1 MESLLLNAFSDHLSS
16 IIIGFRRD
24 QINSSLLTG
33 RGEITSV
40 DLNCHVLND
49 LLRGYTPL
57 VELESVHVTRLGFNV
72 TSFANIKKAPIEVL
86 IDEIHVRV
94 VECLDYR
101 PPSPSFVDP
110 AAAVAAAKASNDS
123 IVQRP
128 YGLMDRIADNLSVEI
143 NRLYLTFQPLGKFK
157 TRRTGPWTPP
167 AIGVTLRHFRYV
179 SVDEFGEEGSPDQ
192 VWRHNDRDRR
202 QKRAAMQGGNRPHD
216 IFIYKKLTLNC
227 SMGLRP
233 PILDTS
239 QSKPPTK
246 LLLKSVPV
254 NIHLTT
260 QRRKTDAAFLAAQ
273 ADVVVDHVEMEID
286 HHTVPLLAQL
296 VAAMQFLVCKDRSFG
311 DPLKPDG
318 NGGGGDIGGDDGDNC
333 AGKQTVGME
342 MTLEEEE
349 NDEAAVKTKLS
360 QGDGTG
366 DDNGDAADNDGDDAS
381 ESSSDEEEDEEEISA
396 SATNAPATAAASTTP
411 TTGKK
416 FYPAYVFKS
425 GIIIYDRI
433 SLSLSVHHCSVRAWY
448 PSSLDGGG
456 YLQCVLKGLVTEAM
470 WPPRPGDRGGI
481 AQVSLSYISL
491 QERHG
496 KALRPLLYG
505 GQQVKAAGVCG
516 YNQNK
521 SKNEKPDM
529 MEAAP
534 EITFP
539 LFEDRSIRL
548 DGYGRESLPSQA
560 IGLKVTV
567 DVQDHD
573 DPAKRAEGK
582 TRMSFLNEV
591 GMDRIDVILD
601 AEAYCRALSFLMNG
615 EEGIDKRLFSGD
627 WREWTSPDMFVSPVP
642 SGVIPSLEPYLQ
654 PMPELFLDENH
665 LISSELFNLT

>member
-1 MESLLLNAFSDHLSS
+1 M
-16 IIIGFRRD
+16 
-24 QINSSLLTG
+24 
-33 RGEITSV
+33 
-40 DLNCHVLND
+40 
-49 LLRGYTPL
+49 
-57 VELESVHVTRLGFNV
+57 TRLGFNV
-72 TSFANIKKAPIEVL
+72 TSFTNIKKAPVEVL
-86 IDEIHVRV
+86 IDEIHVKV
-94 VECLDYR
+94 VECLEYR
-101 PPSPSFVDP
+101 PPPQSSVDP
-110 AAAVAAAKASNDS
+110 AAAAARAADGLVK
-123 IVQRP
+123 RP
-128 YGLMDRIADNLSVEI
+128 YGLMDRIGDNLHVEI
-143 NRLYLTFQPLGKFK
+143 NRIFLTFQPLGKFK

-167 AIGVTLRHFRYV
+167 AVGVTLRNFRFV
-179 SVDEFGEEGSPDQ
+179 SVDEFGEEGTPEQ

-202 QKRAAMQGGNRPHD
+202 QKRAARNGGGHNKPHD
-216 IFIYKKLTLNC
+216 IFIYKKLTLHC

-233 PILDTS
+233 PVLDGS
-239 QSKPPTK
+239 GSKPPTK

-254 NIHLTT
+254 EVNVTM
-260 QRRKTDAAFLAAQ
+260 QKRKTDAAFLAAQ
-273 ADVVVDHVEMEID
+273 SDVVVDHVEVEMD
-286 HHTVPLLAQL
+286 HNTVPLLAQMA
-296 VAAMQFLVCKDRSFG
+296 AAMQFLMAKDRSFV

-318 NGGGGDIGGDDGDNC
+318 NGGDKGEEEGI
-333 AGKQTVGME
+333 E

-349 NDEAAVKTKLS
+349 ESDEAARKTKLS
-360 QGDGTG
+360 QGVDAA
-366 DDNGDAADNDGDDAS
+366 DDNGDIADDDADADDAS
-381 ESSSDEEEDEEEISA
+381 ESSSDAEDEEEISTPA
-396 SATNAPATAAASTTP
+396 TGSPATSATANTNG
-411 TTGKK
+411 GKK
-416 FYPAYVFKS
+416 FYPAYVFQS

-433 SLSLSVHHCSVRAWY
+433 SISLSVHHCSLRAWY

-456 YLQCVLKGLVTEAM
+456 YLQCVLKGLVTEAI

-505 GQQVKAAGVCG
+505 GQQVKAAGVSAL
-516 YNQNK
+516 NRK
-521 SKNEKPDM
+521 KAEDDKPDM

-582 TRMSFLNEV
+582 TQTSFLNEC
-591 GMDRIDVILD
+591 GMDRIDIILD
-601 AEAYCRALSFLMNG
+601 AEAYCRVLSFCMNG

-627 WREWTSPDMFVSPVP
+627 WKEWISPDMFVSSLP
-642 SGVIPSLEPYLQ
+642 SGAIPTLEPYLQ